1 MSNHK
6 YTRVAPVLLTCH
18 QSWKYATTTDKTP
31 KMVRHWST
39 RLPRKRDEHRC
50 VIRSTFHVSNDREM
64 ILRSVF
70 LFVQVVWVILCPC
83 HHKKTARAESV
94 DKTCGYNLRQ
104 PTNKVNKYFVEYI
117 ALLMT
122 QNFPPIFF
130 VRKANTDDRRM
141 YHLQV
146 PLPQ

>member
-1 MSNHK
+1 
-6 YTRVAPVLLTCH
+6 
-18 QSWKYATTTDKTP
+18 
-31 KMVRHWST
+31 MVRHWST
-39 RLPRKRDEHRC
+39 RLPRKRDEP
-50 VIRSTFHVSNDREM
+50 TFHVSKDREM

-122 QNFPPIFF
+122 QNFPAMFF
-130 VRKANTDDRRM
+130 VRKANNDDRRM
-141 YHLQV
+141 CTTTYYKYHFHNNKTLIV
-146 PLPQ
+146 VTVTVKMGVDCLM